1 MRNLKTRKRLIA
13 FALVTAMLGGGAVN
27 TFAASNDAWTEAT
40 QTEAAKNGAWE
51 QWCNEWENIKND
63 WTQMSLTPGKNETEL
78 NFGWYSKIGDAQL
91 KIKIGQKADLS
102 DAKELKVTTTSAVEG
117 HESNKAIA
125 KDLKPNST
133 YYYSYTKNGVWT
145 EAISYKAQN
154 PQQFSF
160 IYVGDPQIG
169 SSSGNAATGS
179 EEEQGQD
186 LATRN
191 DSFNWSNTINSAL
204 AIRPNASFVL
214 SAGDQIQTRDKK
226 NKDPLYTG
234 NEIEYAGYLSAD
246 ALKSLPVATTVG
258 NHDALSSNYT
268 YHFNN
273 PNASDLGFTHA
284 GGDYYFSYGEAL
296 FINLNTNNL
305 NVAEHQAFIEQA
317 VKESSDTSWRIV
329 TLHQDIYGS
338 GEHSNEPEIVNLR
351 YSLIPIF
358 EANNIDVVLTGHD
371 HTYSRTFLLEGGKLD
386 QSTMITEDE
395 FDAYFEGEVAIDDK
409 YTNYLASVEDAKAV
423 NVTNASGEVVDPQGI
438 LYMTANSSTG
448 SKYYGLVEKQQA
460 YVAARWQENVPT
472 FSIVDITKDRFTID
486 TYRTDTMEKIDNTFS
501 IVKTQ
506 ASKKAIAT
514 DNKAN
519 NVSTV
524 SGTVAETAAAGNE
537 VIFVE
542 KAEDEK
548 LPQTGYRV
556 SDLLLSLVSI
566 LGIGALGVIFVN
578 KKKSVSK

>member
-13 FALVTAMLGGGAVN
+13 FALVTAMLGSGALN

-51 QWCNEWENIKND
+51 QWCNEWENIKDD
-63 WTQMSLTPGKNETEL
+63 WTQMSLTPGKNQTEL
-78 NFGWYSKIGDAQL
+78 NFGWYSKIGDAQP

-102 DAKELKVTTTSAVEG
+102 DAQELKVTTTSAVEG

-145 EAISYKAQN
+145 EAISYKTQN
-154 PQQFSF
+154 PEQFSF

-273 PNASDLGFTHA
+273 PNASDLGSTYA

-486 TYRTDTMEKIDNTFS
+486 TYRIDTMEKIDNTFS

-566 LGIGALGVIFVN
+566 LGIGALGVIFIN

>member
-13 FALVTAMLGGGAVN
+13 FALVTAMLGSGAVN

-51 QWCNEWENIKND
+51 QWCNEWENIKDD
-63 WTQMSLTPGKNETEL
+63 WTQMSLTPGKNQTEL
-78 NFGWYSKIGDAQL
+78 NFGWYSKIGDAQP

-102 DAKELKVTTTSAVEG
+102 DAQELKVTTTSAVEG

-145 EAISYKAQN
+145 EAISYKTQN
-154 PQQFSF
+154 PEQFSF

-273 PNASDLGFTHA
+273 PNASDLGSTYA

-317 VKESSDTSWRIV
+317 VKESSDTPWRIV

-566 LGIGALGVIFVN
+566 LGIGALGVIFIN

>member
-13 FALVTAMLGGGAVN
+13 FALVTAMLGSGAVN

-63 WTQMSLTPGKNETEL
+63 WTQMSLTPGKNQTEL
-78 NFGWYSKIGDAQL
+78 NFGWYSKIGDAQP

-102 DAKELKVTTTSAVEG
+102 DAQELKVTTTSAVEG
-117 HESNKAIA
+117 YESNKAIA
-125 KDLKPNST
+125 KDLNPNST

-145 EAISYKAQN
+145 EAISYKTQN
-154 PQQFSF
+154 PEQFSF

-169 SSSGNAATGS
+169 SSSGNAPTGS

-273 PNASDLGFTHA
+273 PNVSDLGSTYA

-317 VKESSDTSWRIV
+317 VKESPDTSWRIV

-409 YTNYLASVEDAKAV
+409 YTNYLASVEDTKAV

-506 ASKKAIAT
+506 ESKKAIAT

>member
-78 NFGWYSKIGDAQL
+78 NFGWYSKIGDAQP

-548 LPQTGYRV
+548 LPQTGYKV

>member
-13 FALVTAMLGGGAVN
+13 FALVTAMLGSGAVN

-51 QWCNEWENIKND
+51 QWCNEWENIKDD
-63 WTQMSLTPGKNETEL
+63 WTQMSLTPGKNQTEL
-78 NFGWYSKIGDAQL
+78 NFGWYSKIGDAQP

-102 DAKELKVTTTSAVEG
+102 DAQELKVTTTSAVEG

-145 EAISYKAQN
+145 EAISYKTQN
-154 PQQFSF
+154 PEQFSF

-273 PNASDLGFTHA
+273 PNASDLGSTYA

-566 LGIGALGVIFVN
+566 LGIGALGVIFIN

>member
-13 FALVTAMLGGGAVN
+13 FALVTAMLGSGAVN

-63 WTQMSLTPGKNETEL
+63 WTQMSLTPGKNQTEL
-78 NFGWYSKIGDAQL
+78 NFGWYSKIGDAQP

-102 DAKELKVTTTSAVEG
+102 DAQELKVTTTSAVEG
-117 HESNKAIA
+117 YESNKAIA
-125 KDLKPNST
+125 KDLNPNST
-133 YYYSYTKNGVWT
+133 YYYSYTKNGVWA
-145 EAISYKAQN
+145 EAISYKTQN
-154 PQQFSF
+154 PEQFSF

-169 SSSGNAATGS
+169 SSSGNAPTGS

-273 PNASDLGFTHA
+273 PNVSDLGSTYA

-317 VKESSDTSWRIV
+317 VKESPDTSWRIV

-409 YTNYLASVEDAKAV
+409 YTNYLASVEDTKAV

-524 SGTVAETAAAGNE
+524 SSTVAETAAAGNE

>member
-13 FALVTAMLGGGAVN
+13 FALVTAMLGSGAVN

-63 WTQMSLTPGKNETEL
+63 WTQMSLTPGKNQTEL
-78 NFGWYSKIGDAQL
+78 NFGWYSKIGDAQP

-102 DAKELKVTTTSAVEG
+102 DAQELKVTTTSAVEG
-117 HESNKAIA
+117 YESNKAIA
-125 KDLKPNST
+125 KDLNPNST

-145 EAISYKAQN
+145 EAISYKTQN
-154 PQQFSF
+154 PEQFSF

-169 SSSGNAATGS
+169 SSSGNAPTGS

-273 PNASDLGFTHA
+273 PNASDLGSTYA

-566 LGIGALGVIFVN
+566 LGIGALGVIFIN